1 MFFRK
6 KSKAAAPQAAP
17 ASAPIPVVAAIPRP
31 VAAPLSDFGGEPD
44 LRSIGHVV
52 WQKKVTIFGVTL
64 LATAAAFLVVNSVTP
79 RYQSETKLLL
89 ESRENVFM
97 RADADKGVTDRSTVD
112 QEAVTSQIQL
122 VLSRDV
128 AREVIKKEK
137 LGESLE
143 FDPAVGGQSLSQSLL
158 GLIGLGRDYTAMTQ
172 EERTLAAYYD
182 RINAYAIE
190 KSRVIAIDFSSAN
203 PELAARVA
211 NSIADAYLASQR
223 SAKTDQ
229 TKAAST
235 WLASEIEKMR
245 GKVADAEAKVEEYR
259 SKSNLFVGTNN
270 TSLPNQQLTEINS
283 QIAAAR
289 GQKADLEARAKQLR
303 ELVRSGQP
311 IDSSDIANSES
322 MRRLTDQGSALRA
335 QLAEQST
342 TLLDQHPRIKEL
354 RAQIAEIERAKRVE
368 GERLARQLDNDAK
381 VAADRLAAL
390 TASLDQVKQV
400 ASTTNEQDV
409 QLRALER
416 DAKTQRDLLESYLV
430 KYSEASARDNVNA
443 SPPEAR
449 VISRASPAIK
459 PTYPKKLPTIMI
471 AAFAGL
477 VLSTGFII
485 TGALLA
491 PPAGPAARYAQA
503 PVFADP
509 HAPMPISTM
518 PMSPMP
524 LARGPAPLPY
534 MTSPPLSPVMP
545 PRGFP
550 APQPAGL
557 AAVPPLPLST
567 IDQIA
572 QTLRASG
579 EAGRRVT
586 IAGAARNAGT
596 TYAAITLA
604 RALAE
609 GANVVL
615 VDFAF
620 GAPNLSVISTD
631 PNAPGVAELVRG
643 QAGFGDVITRDQY
656 SPVHIVATGNVGN
669 DAAALWASPYL
680 STIVEALAQS
690 YNFVVLDIGSVAD
703 APVEYFARLAQRSVL
718 VAADPAALPTRSA
731 RERLAMSG
739 YGDVMLLAGATEA
752 NVA

>member
-6 KSKAAAPQAAP
+6 KSKAPQAVH
-17 ASAPIPVVAAIPRP
+17 ASAPIPV
-31 VAAPLSDFGGEPD
+31 AAPILRPAAAPVTEFGGEPD
-44 LRSIGHVV
+44 LRSIGHVL
-52 WQKKVTIFGVTL
+52 WQKKLTIFGVTL
-64 LATAAAFLVVNSVTP
+64 LATAAAFLVVNAVTP
-79 RYQSETKLLL
+79 RFQSETKLLL

-97 RADADKGVTDRSTVD
+97 RADADKGVTDRGTID
-112 QEAVTSQIQL
+112 EQAVTSQIQL

-143 FDPAVGGQSLSQSLL
+143 FDPAVGGHSLSQALL

-211 NSIADAYLASQR
+211 NSIAEAYLASQR

-245 GKVADAEAKVEEYR
+245 GKVADAEARVEEYR

-289 GQKADLEARAKQLR
+289 GQKADLEARARQLR

-311 IDSSDIANSES
+311 VDSSDIANSES

-354 RAQIAEIERAKRVE
+354 RAQIAEVERAKRAE

-381 VAADRLAAL
+381 VAADRLATL
-390 TASLDQVKQV
+390 TTSLDQVKRV

-459 PTYPKKLPTIMI
+459 PTYPKKLPTILI

-477 VLSTGFII
+477 VLSTGFMI

-503 PVFADP
+503 PMFADP

-518 PMSPMP
+518 LNSTMPMSRM
-524 LARGPAPLPY
+524 PAPLPY
-534 MTSPPLSPVMP
+534 MASPPLSPVMAP
-545 PRGFP
+545 PGFP
-550 APQPAGL
+550 APQPA
-557 AAVPPLPLST
+557 AVPPLPVST
-567 IDQIA
+567 TDQIA
-572 QTLRASG
+572 QTLRAAG

-586 IAGAARNAGT
+586 VAGAARNAGT

-631 PNAPGVAELVRG
+631 PEAPGVAELVRG

-703 APVEYFARLAQRSVL
+703 VPVEYFARLAQRSVL
-718 VAADPAALPTRSA
+718 VTADPAAAQTRAA
-731 RERLAMSG
+731 RERMAMTG

-752 NVA
+752 SNAA

>member
-1 MFFRK
+1 MFFRR
-6 KSKAAAPQAAP
+6 KSKAAAPQGAP
-17 ASAPIPVVAAIPRP
+17 ASAPIPVARPIP
-31 VAAPLSDFGGEPD
+31 APMPAPAMTDFGGEPD
-44 LRSIGHVV
+44 LRSIGNAL
-52 WQKKVTIFGVTL
+52 WAKKTMIFGVTL
-64 LATAAAFLVVNSVTP
+64 LATAGAFLVVNSVTP

-97 RADADKGVTDRSTVD
+97 RADADKNQTDRGAID
-112 QEAVTSQIQL
+112 EQAVTSQIQL

-128 AREVIKKEK
+128 AREVIKKEN
-137 LGESLE
+137 LGQSRE
-143 FDPAVGGQSLSQSLL
+143 FDPSAGGHSLSQALL
-158 GLIGLGRDYTAMTQ
+158 GLIGLGRDYSAMTQ
-172 EERTLAAYYD
+172 DERTLAAYYD

-223 SAKTDQ
+223 SARTDQ

-235 WLASEIEKMR
+235 WLASEIER
-245 GKVADAEAKVEEYR
+245 LRAKVADAEAKVEDYR

-354 RAQIAEIERAKRVE
+354 RAQIAEIERAKRAE
-368 GERLARQLDNDAK
+368 AERLARQLDNDAK
-381 VAADRLAAL
+381 VASDRLTAL

-416 DAKTQRDLLESYLV
+416 DAKSQRDLLESYLV
-430 KYSEASARDNVNA
+430 KYSEASARDNINA
-443 SPPEAR
+443 APPEAR
-449 VISRASPAIK
+449 VISRATPAIK
-459 PTYPKKLPTIMI
+459 PTYPKKLPTILI

-477 VLSTGFII
+477 VLSTGFVV

-491 PPAGPAARYAQA
+491 SPGAPAPRYGMAQ
-503 PVFADP
+503 PMFDP
-509 HAPMPISTM
+509 HAPMPVSRM
-518 PMSPMP
+518 PAAMP
-524 LARGPAPLPY
+524 HVA
-534 MTSPPLSPVMP
+534 SPPLSPAMAP
-545 PRGFP
+545 PSFA
-550 APQPAGL
+550 APQPPSF
-557 AAVPPLPLST
+557 AAVPPLPVSS

-586 IAGAARNAGT
+586 VAGTARNAGT

-620 GAPNLSVISTD
+620 NAPNLSVISTD
-631 PNAPGVAELVRG
+631 PNAPGIAELVRG
-643 QAGFGDVITRDQY
+643 QAGFGDIITRDQY
-656 SPVHIVATGNVGN
+656 SQVHIVATGNIGN
-669 DAAALWASPYL
+669 DGAALMASSYL
-680 STIVEALAQS
+680 ATIIDALAQS
-690 YNFVVLDIGSVAD
+690 YNFVVMDVGSVAD
-703 APVEYFARLAQRSVL
+703 VPVEYFARLAQRSVL
-718 VAADPAALPTRSA
+718 VAADPVAPQTRSA

-739 YGDVMLLAGATEA
+739 FGDVMLLAGATESSA
-752 NVA
+752 A

>member
-6 KSKAAAPQAAP
+6 KSKAAAPAA
-17 ASAPIPVVAAIPRP
+17 APIPVARSIP
-31 VAAPLSDFGGEPD
+31 APMPAPAMTDFGGEPD
-44 LRSIGHVV
+44 LRSIGHAL
-52 WQKKVTIFGVTL
+52 WAKKTMIFGVTL
-64 LATAAAFLVVNSVTP
+64 LATAGAFLVVNSVTP

-97 RADADKGVTDRSTVD
+97 RADADKNQTDRATID
-112 QEAVTSQIQL
+112 EQAVTSQIQL

-128 AREVIKKEK
+128 AREVIKKEN
-137 LGESLE
+137 LGQSRE
-143 FDPAVGGQSLSQSLL
+143 FDPAAGGHSLSQALL
-158 GLIGLGRDYTAMTQ
+158 GLIGLGRDYSAMTQ
-172 EERTLAAYYD
+172 DERTLAAYYD

-223 SAKTDQ
+223 SARTDQ

-235 WLASEIEKMR
+235 WLASEIER
-245 GKVADAEAKVEEYR
+245 LRVKVADAEAKVEDYR

-354 RAQIAEIERAKRVE
+354 RAQIAEIERAKRAE
-368 GERLARQLDNDAK
+368 AERLARQLDNDAR
-381 VAADRLAAL
+381 VASDRLTAL

-416 DAKTQRDLLESYLV
+416 DAKSQRDLLESYLV
-430 KYSEASARDNVNA
+430 KYSEASARDNINA
-443 SPPEAR
+443 APPEAR
-449 VISRASPAIK
+449 VISRATPAIK
-459 PTYPKKLPTIMI
+459 PTYPKKLPTILI

-477 VLSTGFII
+477 VLSTGFVV

-491 PPAGPAARYAQA
+491 SPAAPAGRYGMS
-503 PVFADP
+503 PPPMFADP
-509 HAPMPISTM
+509 HAPMPVSRM
-518 PMSPMP
+518 
-524 LARGPAPLPY
+524 PAPTPY
-534 MTSPPLSPVMP
+534 VASPPLSPVMAP
-545 PRGFP
+545 PSFA
-550 APQPAGL
+550 APQPPAF
-557 AAVPPLPLST
+557 AAVPPLPVST
-567 IDQIA
+567 IEQIA

-586 IAGAARNAGT
+586 VAGTARNAGT

-615 VDFAF
+615 VDCAF

-631 PNAPGVAELVRG
+631 PNAPGIAELVRG
-643 QAGFGDVITRDQY
+643 QAGFGDIITRDQY
-656 SPVHIVATGNVGN
+656 SQVHIVATGNVGA
-669 DAAALWASPYL
+669 DAAALTASPYL
-680 STIVEALAQS
+680 STIVDALAQS
-690 YNFVVLDIGSVAD
+690 YNFVVIDVGSVAD

-718 VAADPAALPTRSA
+718 VAGDPVAPQTRSA
-731 RERLAMSG
+731 RERMAMAG
-739 YGDVMLLAGATEA
+739 YGDVMLLAGATESSA
-752 NVA
+752 A

>member
-6 KSKAAAPQAAP
+6 KSKAAAPTAAP
-17 ASAPIPVVAAIPRP
+17 ASAPIPLITPIPRP

-44 LRSIGHVV
+44 LRSIGRVL
-52 WQKKVTIFGVTL
+52 WQKKLTIFGVTL
-64 LATAAAFLVVNSVTP
+64 LSMAGAFLVVNSVTP

-97 RADADKGVTDRSTVD
+97 RADADKGQTDRATID
-112 QEAVTSQIQL
+112 EQAVTSQIQL
-122 VLSRDV
+122 VLSREV

-137 LGESLE
+137 LGESPE
-143 FDPAVGGQSLSQSLL
+143 FDPSVGGQSLSQALL
-158 GLIGLGRDYTAMTQ
+158 GLIGLGRDYSVMTQ

-211 NSIADAYLASQR
+211 NSIADAYLSSQR

-311 IDSSDIANSES
+311 VDSSDIANSES

-381 VAADRLAAL
+381 VSADRLAAL
-390 TASLDQVKQV
+390 TASLDQVKRV

-409 QLRALER
+409 QLRSLER

-459 PTYPKKLPTIMI
+459 PTYPKKLPTILI

-477 VLSTGFII
+477 VLSTGFMI

-491 PPAGPAARYAQA
+491 PPAGAAATGYTAMPA
-503 PVFADP
+503 FADP
-509 HAPMPISTM
+509 HAPLPISQ
-518 PMSPMP
+518 
-524 LARGPAPLPY
+524 GPAPVPY
-534 MTSPPLSPVMP
+534 MTSPPLSPMMP
-545 PRGFP
+545 PPAFP
-550 APQPAGL
+550 APQPPSF

-567 IDQIA
+567 IEQIA

-579 EAGRRVT
+579 ETGRRVM

-680 STIVEALAQS
+680 GTIVEALAQS

-703 APVEYFARLAQRSVL
+703 VPVEYFARLAQRSVL
-718 VAADPAALPTRSA
+718 VAADPAALPTRGA
-731 RERLAMSG
+731 RERLAMTG
-739 YGDVMLLAGATEA
+739 FGDVMLLAGATEA